1 MRRYNDAEI
10 ARLEFLLDQTM
21 AQVAFIKKYHPIFIE
36 LREQAASSMRSKDGK
51 PSDFEESERLC
62 KEPEWRGVP

>member
-1 MRRYNDAEI
+1 
-10 ARLEFLLDQTM
+10 M

-36 LREQAASSMRSKDGK
+36 LREQAASSMVSKDGK
-51 PSDFEESERLC
+51 PSDFEEAERLC